1 MINLIKSEHLKQK
14 GTFQRSLI
22 YLAPTITLFLAFVL
36 MGGRY
41 VQEGGYNWW
50 YILILPGSL
59 TILSSLVINSDKKGK
74 FHGLFSVVIDKEK
87 IWYSKII
94 LCTIYLG
101 ISCLVF
107 FIEVT
112 IMGLLFKNTISI
124 RDSFLASLL
133 LFILFSWQIPF
144 FMYLAIKVSTGF
156 SVIISMLCNCTMGIV
171 FALKSTWYIPFAIP
185 SRIMSHVIGVLPNGL
200 PVENG
205 SYPFDIKII
214 LIGVIITVFL
224 YIVISYSSGKFF
236 KNQEV

>member
-14 GTFQRSLI
+14 GTFQRALI
-22 YLAPTITLFLAFVL
+22 YLAPTITLLLAFVL

-41 VQEGGYNWW
+41 VQECGYNWW

-101 ISCLVF
+101 ISCLIF

-156 SVIISMLCNCTMGIV
+156 SVIISMLCNCIMGIV

-214 LIGVIITVFL
+214 LIGAIITVFL
-224 YIVISYSSGKFF
+224 YIVISYLSGKSF